1 MLDTTYPTFNGLQ
14 VPRNATLIPC
24 STLEPF
30 NSTFYAI
37 NRTKPIKHCRRVIY
51 RRFTGEPAY
60 RKNQYTFLER
70 RCLIPPTDEFMGL
83 LRQRKI

>member
-24 STLEPF
+24 STTEPF
-30 NSTFYAI
+30 NVTFYAI
-37 NRTKPIKHCRRVIY
+37 ELSLLNIVEGLYTGG
-51 RRFTGEPAY
+51 FTGEPAY

-70 RCLIPPTDEFMGL
+70 
-83 LRQRKI
+83 

>member
-30 NSTFYAI
+30 NSM
-37 NRTKPIKHCRRVIY
+37 
-51 RRFTGEPAY
+51 
-60 RKNQYTFLER
+60 FLER
-70 RCLIPPTDEFMGL
+70 ELSLLNIVEGLYTGGL
-83 LRQRKI
+83 LVNPLTAKTSTLFLER